1 MSQNIYDNQTFFD
14 GYAQLSR
21 SVQGLDGAPEWPT
34 IRSILPDLQG
44 KRWSILAVAMVGSAA
59 VLVSKVQPRYWEWIF
74 REDVGQGERDD
85 RRSGD

>member
-44 KRWSILAVAMVGSAA
+44 KKVVNLGCGYGWFCRSAREQGA
-59 VLVSKVQPRYWEWIF
+59 AQVLEWIF
-74 REDVGQGERDD
+74 Q
-85 RRSGD
+85 RRCWARRKR